1 MAAVVGAAVD
11 AWVVVAVDVPRWDA
25 PVVVAGAERICR
37 VPRLA
42 LRRPA
47 RDLRSPAHIPAVQPV
62 ALVLAQV
69 RAHDRVVVPLRDVQ
83 ALVGRGPVLEP
94 PDLLLAVRWGEL
106 AVRVLLT
113 ITARVFRTCRDP
125 VRVAQGLVPAKSAAE
140 LVALGREV
148 VLVPRRSRVKSPAAV
163 AVPVVEVSL
172 AAVVVVLVA
181 VVTDLAVAVD
191 VLVAAV
197 TGLAVVAIA
206 PVAAV
211 IGLAVVAIAPVAAAT
226 GPAVVAI
233 DPVAAA
239 IDLAV
244 AVVVPAAVEITDP
257 AVVETGAPGLAAAVK
272 TAIGPTAAIAPMA
285 ATGR

>member
-1 MAAVVGAAVD
+1 MVVEVAVAAVVGAAVD

-181 VVTDLAVAVD
+181 VVTDLAVAV
-191 VLVAAV
+191 
-197 TGLAVVAIA
+197 
-206 PVAAV
+206 
-211 IGLAVVAIAPVAAAT
+211 
-226 GPAVVAI
+226 
-233 DPVAAA
+233 
-239 IDLAV
+239 
-244 AVVVPAAVEITDP
+244 VVPAAVEITDP
-257 AVVETGAPGLAAAVK
+257 AVVETGVPGLAAAVK